1 MFECLEI
8 HISIT
13 EMPPRARAAPSEARG
28 SPLNVGQSPARNGCV
43 VVELE
48 APKVAGSAIL
58 KNKDIMLIFS
68 GYAGSRMHIPG

>member
-8 HISIT
+8 HISMT

-28 SPLNVGQSPARNGCV
+28 SPINVDQSPARNGCV

-48 APKVAGSAIL
+48 VPKVAGSGIL
-58 KNKDIMLIFS
+58 KNKDCILIFR
-68 GYAGSRMHIPG
+68 GHA